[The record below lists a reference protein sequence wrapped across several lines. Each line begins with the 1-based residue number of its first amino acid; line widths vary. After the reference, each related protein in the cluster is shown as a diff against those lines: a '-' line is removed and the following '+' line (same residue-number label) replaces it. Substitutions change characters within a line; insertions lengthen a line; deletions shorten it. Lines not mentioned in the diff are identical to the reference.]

1 MEKSRKRGVLY
12 LIGGGTVLCFSIL
25 RILSQDLSMPFIGL
39 LTLSLVMIVIGIL
52 NMLNVVN
59 KDKKALILIYAFTAP
74 FILILGYFIMLVIV
88 GPIVIDAL
96 GVLNTK
102 LIAFF
107 LSVLILMGYGKYIFT
122 DNVPQKIPGKNR
134 KIRDIILTCVC
145 FALAPFG
152 FKGLLMYR
160 GGTLTPGFGGSLC
173 LLFGVYFLYQATKN
187 E

>member
-1 MEKSRKRGVLY
+1 
-12 LIGGGTVLCFSIL
+12 
-25 RILSQDLSMPFIGL
+25 MPFIGL

-52 NMLNVVN
+52 HILNMVN
-59 KDKKALILIYAFTAP
+59 KEKKALILIYAFTAP

-107 LSVLILMGYGKYIFT
+107 LSALILMGYGKYIFT
-122 DNVPQKIPGKNR
+122 NNVSQKVSQKISGKNR

-187 E
+187 K